1 MKTTFAFPIAL
12 SVLSSV
18 LLSAF
23 AEVPSSGAKAGEWT
37 QDLDAALDLAKTKHL
52 PVMLKF
58 TGSDWCGWC
67 KIMEK
72 NVFTTKDFEKWA
84 SGRVV
89 LVTIDQPQNK
99 ELVPERF
106 QSRNKELFSKYGIRG
121 VPCYV
126 VQDSEGKELG
136 RLGASRDS
144 TPADFI
150 AQFEKLTGK
159 LPDKGASMDGPLG
172 DWLKKHCSPTQQK
185 AFSAKLS
192 DAEQEEFAS
201 LVSRETERQEA
212 LNALT
217 DEYQRVAAE
226 WRNKAA
232 AAQKSSP
239 DAVQG
244 VQVAARAALA
254 KLAAEHAAKRREIE
268 AEFNRKNA
276 RFMQLSSKFR

>member
-1 MKTTFAFPIAL
+1 MKTTSALPLAL

-37 QDLDAALDLAKTKHL
+37 QDLNAALELAKARHL

-72 NVFTTKDFEKWA
+72 NVFSTKDFGKWA
-84 SGRVV
+84 AGRVV
-89 LVTIDQPQNK
+89 LVTIDSPRDK
-99 ELVPERF
+99 SLVPKRF
-106 QSRNKELFSKYGIRG
+106 QARNQELFSKYGIRG

-126 VQDSEGKELG
+126 VQDSDGKELG

-159 LPDKGASMDGPLG
+159 LPAAGAAAVEGPLG
-172 DWLKKHCSPTQQK
+172 DWLQKHCSATQQK
-185 AFSAKLS
+185 AFSVKLS
-192 DAEQEEFAS
+192 AEEQAEFAS
-201 LVSRETERQEA
+201 LVSRETERQTA

-217 DEYQRVAAE
+217 EEYQRVVAE
-226 WRNKAA
+226 WQAKAA
-232 AAQKSSP
+232 ATQSP
-239 DAVQG
+239 DALQEIKSS
-244 VQVAARAALA
+244 ARAALA

-268 AEFNRKNA
+268 ADFNRKNA

>member
-1 MKTTFAFPIAL
+1 MKISFAFPFAL
-12 SVLSSV
+12 SLLASV

-37 QDLDAALDLAKTKHL
+37 QDLNAALELAKARHM

-72 NVFTTKDFEKWA
+72 NVFSTKDFEKWA
-84 SGRVV
+84 AGRVV
-89 LVTIDQPQNK
+89 LVTIDQPHDK
-99 ELVPERF
+99 SLVPERF
-106 QSRNKELFSKYGIRG
+106 QTRNKELFSKYGIRG

-144 TPADFI
+144 TPEDFT

-159 LPDKGASMDGPLG
+159 LPDKGAAMDGPLG
-172 DWLKKHCSPTQQK
+172 DWLKKHCTPTQQK
-185 AFSAKLS
+185 AFSTKLS
-192 DAEQEEFAS
+192 DEEQEEFAS
-201 LVSRETERQEA
+201 LVSRETERQNA

-217 DEYQRVAAE
+217 EEYQRAVAE
-226 WRNKAA
+226 WRTKAA

-244 VQVAARAALA
+244 IQASARAALA
-254 KLAAEHAAKRREIE
+254 KLSAEHAAKRREID
-268 AEFNRKNA
+268 ADFNRKNA